1 MVTIETLERLAD
13 KYGLPLE
20 DVLFIALNF
29 SGVNF
34 SCDFNRMRMGFR
46 LDESD
51 EFAYAGNRGVLD
63 YYFAL
68 AVNKSSDFAVDGDK
82 LLLSGKR
89 VGAVIN
95 PSEDFCDS
103 HYPRRG
109 GTVLNLNPNQ
119 RTSCRG
125 CKFCYTGYQIPRD
138 RKRIACADDLKA
150 FLDGWLR
157 ENSLVDLSGL
167 IQVAVVTGCYEAEED
182 LKNFILVLR
191 KVLNYYRFGGEIF
204 YLGSQITDERSLKD
218 LQEINPFGY
227 CVSLECFERRQ
238 GLLRDVKNKLELK
251 RAFELMALAEQ
262 LGFRVNF
269 SYVLGLENLAVV
281 ARHLADTLRVI
292 NSFPIFNI
300 IQIHKYHSREILAV
314 QAQDLEYFLK
324 ARDNIEKVF
333 INTVL
338 RPRVWENY
346 RSPWYLKFA
355 DEELIGVRTP

>member
-1 MVTIETLERLAD
+1 MITIETLKRLAE
-13 KYGLPLE
+13 KYVVPLE

-34 SCDFNRMRMGFR
+34 SCEYNRMRMG
-46 LDESD
+46 LKLSD
-51 EFAYAGNRGVLD
+51 DKEFCYAMERGILD

-68 AVNKSSDFAVDGDK
+68 AVNKSSDFAIDGDK
-82 LLLSGKR
+82 LLLSGKQI
-89 VGAVIN
+89 GTVIN

-103 HYPRRG
+103 NYPRRG
-109 GTVLNLNPNQ
+109 GTVLNLNPNS

-138 RKRIACADDLKA
+138 QKRIVCADDLKT
-150 FLDGWLR
+150 FLDGWLG
-157 ENSLVDLSGL
+157 ENGLVDLSGL

-182 LKNFILVLR
+182 LKKFILVLR
-191 KVLNYYRFGGEIF
+191 KVLNDYQFSGEIF
-204 YLGSQITDERSLKD
+204 YLGSQITDERSLKE
-218 LQEINPFGY
+218 LQGASPFGY

-238 GLLRDVKNKLELK
+238 RLLRDVKNKLELK
-251 RAFELMALAEQ
+251 RAFELMSLAEQ

-269 SYVLGLENLAVV
+269 SYVLGLENLEIIE
-281 ARHLADTLRVI
+281 RHLTEAIKFI

-314 QAQDLEYFLK
+314 QAHDLEYFLR
-324 ARDNIEKVF
+324 ARKIIEKMFVHTT
-333 INTVL
+333 I

-346 RSPWYLKFA
+346 RSPWYLKFV
-355 DEELIGVRTP
+355 DEELSGVRTP

>member
-1 MVTIETLERLAD
+1 MVTFETLERLAD
-13 KYGLPLE
+13 KYGAPLE

-34 SCDFNRMRMGFR
+34 LCDFNRMRMGFH
-46 LDESD
+46 LDEND
-51 EFAYAGNRGVLD
+51 EFAYAGKRGVLD

-68 AVNKSSDFAVDGDK
+68 AVNKSSDFSVDSDK

-89 VGAVIN
+89 IGTVIN

-109 GTVLNLNPNQ
+109 GTVLNLNPNS

-138 RKRIACADDLKA
+138 LKRIVCADDLRT
-150 FLDGWLR
+150 FFDGWLS
-157 ENSLVDLSGL
+157 ENGLVDLSGL

-182 LKNFILVLR
+182 LKKFILILR
-191 KVLNYYRFGGEIF
+191 KELNDYRFNGEIF
-204 YLGSQITDERSLKD
+204 YLGSQITDERRLKE
-218 LQEINPFGY
+218 LQAANPFGY
-227 CVSLECFERRQ
+227 CVSLECFERRG
-238 GLLRDVKNKLELK
+238 GLLRDVKNKLELD
-251 RAFELMALAEQ
+251 RAYELMALAKE

-269 SYVLGLENLAVV
+269 SYVLGLENLEIIEG
-281 ARHLADTLRVI
+281 HLAKAIRFI

-314 QAQDLEYFLK
+314 QAHDLEYFLK
-324 ARDNIEKVF
+324 ARKIIERMFVQTKM
-333 INTVL
+333 
-338 RPRVWENY
+338 RPRVWEDY
-346 RSPWYLKFA
+346 RSLWYLKFA
-355 DEELIGVRTP
+355 DEELTGVRTP